1 MHNTCTTQ
9 VLLVLLCPLYF
20 MAYAYAAFG
29 SKWKDYL
36 SYRFSHSNPSVSVFY
51 MPKEARDILRAE
63 LYEPADVV
71 TGGAR

>member
-9 VLLVLLCPLYF
+9 VLLVLLCPLCF
-20 MAYAYAAFG
+20 VAYAYAAFG

-36 SYRFSHSNPSVSVFY
+36 NYRFSHSNPSVSVFY